1 MSDHVANAEPQS
13 ESSVV
18 VGGIDCGT
26 NSIRLKIARGNAHG
40 VHDIVPRTLR
50 VVRLGE
56 GVDRT
61 HRFAE
66 EALER
71 TYAAAREFARILDEH
86 PVQALR
92 FVATSATRDAQNRQE
107 FEDTI

>member
-26 NSIRLKIARGNAHG
+26 NSIRLKIARVNAHG

-61 HRFAE
+61 HQINRVFAGQLAVHTIVGITVINRFI
-66 EALER
+66 
-71 TYAAAREFARILDEH
+71 AAVI
-86 PVQALR
+86 
-92 FVATSATRDAQNRQE
+92 FVHFKAIASGAGSR
-107 FEDTI
+107 